1 MWNVLQWSWL
11 SGYLQSDLKKFI
23 SVKLSSTYFDS
34 NLNYMWFAYSVYYIF
49 FIVTFITPPY
59 IFPIAVYHKIFKH
72 IYKFLWIYLNVNKT
86 TEILEFEIVISSPL
100 SLCFLRRRG
109 KLQLAYTSTFLILIS
124 VILVL
129 GRITYRNIEIIIEI
143 LITNNSP
150 PKLYSDSNNRKTME
164 SIIIVRG

>member
-1 MWNVLQWSWL
+1 M
-11 SGYLQSDLKKFI
+11 
-23 SVKLSSTYFDS
+23 
-34 NLNYMWFAYSVYYIF
+34 F
-49 FIVTFITPPY
+49 FKEKGKP
-59 IFPIAVYHKIFKH
+59 
-72 IYKFLWIYLNVNKT
+72 T
-86 TEILEFEIVISSPL
+86 T
-100 SLCFLRRRG
+100 SL
-109 KLQLAYTSTFLILIS
+109 YTSTFLILIS